1 VTQRL
6 TSVEIVHRAGNEL
19 GESVLWDGAREQLLW
34 VDIQRGLLFRREHGS
49 GAVREYQLP
58 ERVGSVGLRAGG
70 GLVVALA
77 SGFALSDAEGG
88 ELERLEAIEADLP
101 TTRLNDGRV
110 DRQGRFVCGGM
121 DEAGDQ
127 QAITAVYRLRAGEPA
142 TRIIGDIACANS
154 LCFSPDGDTMYF
166 TDMPT
171 KQIWAYR
178 YDAGEGAPHTRRTLI
193 DLRDQPGL
201 PDGSTVDADGCVWN
215 AQWGAGRILRI
226 TPEGAIDR
234 VVEVPVSNPTCPAF
248 GGPDLATLF
257 VTSARF
263 MLSEEQLA
271 AEPHAGDL
279 LAVDVGVRG
288 LAEPQFAG

>member
-1 VTQRL
+1 MV
-6 TSVEIVHRAGNEL
+6 
-19 GESVLWDGAREQLLW
+19 W
-34 VDIQRGLLFRREHGS
+34 VDIQRGLLFRRDHDS
-49 GAVREYQLP
+49 GAVREYRLP
-58 ERVGSVGLRAGG
+58 ERVGSVGLRADG

-88 ELERLEAIEADLP
+88 ELERLETIEADLA

-121 DEAGDQ
+121 DEADDQ
-127 QAITAVYRLRAGEPA
+127 QAITAVYRLRAGEKA
-142 TRIIGDIACANS
+142 TRIIENVACANS
-154 LCFSPDGDTMYF
+154 LCFSPDGATMYF

-171 KQIWAYR
+171 KQIWAYD
-178 YDAGEGAPHTRRTLI
+178 YGAGDDAPQQRRLLI
-193 DLRDQPGL
+193 DLGDQPGL

-215 AQWGAGRILRI
+215 AQWGARRILRI

-234 VVEVPVSNPTCPAF
+234 VVELPVSNPTCPAF

-263 MLSEEQLA
+263 MLSEQQLA

-279 LAVDVGVRG
+279 LALDVGVRG
-288 LAEPQFAG
+288 LAEAQFAG